1 MDILCIN
8 IGEHAQIRPL
18 SVHGILWLQ
27 THFEH
32 AHWEAIASGQVKL
45 SIENVELLINDAT
58 EAGLSLT
65 NIPSMSIPGKI

>member
-8 IGEHAQIRPL
+8 IGEHAQIRPC

-27 THFEH
+27 THFQP

-45 SIENVELLINDAT
+45 SLENIELLAKDAT
-58 EAGLSLT
+58 QAGLSLT
-65 NIPSMSIPGKI
+65 NIPSMSMPGVI